1 MNIVYLDGY
10 TLNPG
15 DLSWEP
21 LEKLGTLTVYDRTA
35 PEEIVERAA
44 QADAILT
51 NKVVLDAQIL
61 AQLPQLKYVGV
72 TATGYNIIDVQAAR
86 AQGIT
91 VTNVRGYSTP
101 AVAQHTFSLLLA
113 LTNHTELHSQSVRS
127 GDWATAIDWC
137 YWNTPLVELSG
148 KTLGLIGLGDI
159 GTQVAR
165 IALALGMR
173 VVAHRKSSAPADEGV
188 ELVELEYLFR
198 ESDVVS
204 LHCPLTDETSGLINA
219 NSLAT
224 MKPTAYLINTGRGG
238 LIREQ
243 DLADALNSGRLAGAA
258 VDVLSTEPPQADNPL
273 LTAQN
278 CIVTPHIAWAF
289 NESRRRL
296 MQLTAENIA
305 AFQQGTPSNVVS

>member
-15 DLSWEP
+15 DLSWAP

-35 PEEIVERAA
+35 PEEVVERTA
-44 QADAILT
+44 QADAVLT
-51 NKVVLDAQIL
+51 NKVVLDAHTL
-61 AQLPQLKYVGV
+61 AQLPRLRYVGV
-72 TATGYNIIDVQAAR
+72 TATGYNIIDVKAAH

-101 AVAQHTFSLLLA
+101 AVAQHTFALLLA

-127 GDWATAIDWC
+127 GDWTNAIDWC
-137 YWNTPLVELSG
+137 YWKTPLVELSG

-165 IALALGMR
+165 IALAFGMR
-173 VVAHRKSSAPADEGV
+173 VLAHRKSSASAEDGI
-188 ELVELEYLFR
+188 ELVELDRLFG

-204 LHCPLTDETSGLINA
+204 LHCPLTDQTSGIINA
-219 NSLAT
+219 HSLGK
-224 MKPTAYLINTGRGG
+224 MKSSAYLINTGRGG
-238 LIREQ
+238 LIQEQ
-243 DLADALNSGRLAGAA
+243 DLADALNAGRLAGAA
-258 VDVLSTEPPQADNPL
+258 VDVLSMEPPQVGNPL

-278 CIVTPHIAWAF
+278 CLITPHIAWALS
-289 NESRRRL
+289 ESRTRL
-296 MQLTAENIA
+296 MQLTADNIIA
-305 AFQQGTPSNVVS
+305 YQKGTPINVVR

>member
-10 TLNPG
+10 TINPG

-21 LEKLGTLTVYDRTA
+21 LERRGNLTVYDRTA

-51 NKVVLDAQIL
+51 NKVVLDAPIL
-61 AQLPQLKYVGV
+61 AQLPQLKYIGV
-72 TATGYNIIDVQAAR
+72 TATGYNIIDVEAAR

-113 LTNHTELHSQSVRS
+113 LTNHTELHSQSAQA
-127 GDWATAIDWC
+127 GDWTHAVDWC
-137 YWNTPLVELSG
+137 YWKTPLVELSG

-159 GTQVAR
+159 GAQVAR
-165 IALALGMR
+165 IALAFGMR
-173 VVAHRKSSAPADEGV
+173 VLAHRKSSAPAEEGV
-188 ELVELEYLFR
+188 ELVGLDELFK

-204 LHCPLTDETSGLINA
+204 LHCPLTDETSGIINA
-219 NSLAT
+219 NSLDT
-224 MKPTAYLINTGRGG
+224 MKPSAYLINTGRGG
-238 LIREQ
+238 LIQEQ
-243 DLADALNSGRLAGAA
+243 ELADALNTGRLAGAA
-258 VDVLSTEPPQADNPL
+258 VDVLSTEPPRADNPL

-289 NESRRRL
+289 IESRKRL
-296 MQLTAENIA
+296 MQLTAGNIA

>member
-15 DLSWEP
+15 DLSWTP
-21 LEKLGTLTVYDRTA
+21 LEKLGNLTVYDRTA

-61 AQLPQLKYVGV
+61 TQLPHLRYVGV
-72 TATGYNIIDVQAAR
+72 TATGYNIIDVKAAR
-86 AQGIT
+86 AQGIS

-127 GDWATAIDWC
+127 GDWTTAVDWC
-137 YWNTPLVELSG
+137 YWQTPLVEISG

-165 IALALGMR
+165 IALAFGMR
-173 VVAHRKSSAPADEGV
+173 VVAHRKSSASAGEGTK
-188 ELVELEYLFR
+188 LVELDQLFQ

-204 LHCPLTDETSGLINA
+204 LHCPLTDETSGIINA
-219 NSLAT
+219 ASLAH

-238 LIREQ
+238 LIKEQ
-243 DLADALNSGRLAGAA
+243 DLADALNAGRLAGAA

-278 CIVTPHIAWAF
+278 CLVTPHIAWALH
-289 NESRRRL
+289 ESRERL
-296 MQLTAENIA
+296 LQLTAENIA
-305 AFQQGTPSNVVS
+305 AFQKGTPINVVS

>member
-21 LEKLGTLTVYDRTA
+21 LEKLGTLTIYDRTA
-35 PEEIVERAA
+35 PEEVVERAA
-44 QADAILT
+44 QADVILT

-61 AQLPQLKYVGV
+61 AQLPRLRYIGV
-72 TATGYNIIDVQAAR
+72 TATGYNIIDVKAAQ

-113 LTNHTELHSQSVRS
+113 LANHTELHSQSVRV
-127 GDWATAIDWC
+127 GDWTRAVDWC

-148 KTLGLIGLGDI
+148 KTIGLIGLGDI

-165 IALALGMR
+165 IALAFGMR
-173 VVAHRKSSAPADEGV
+173 VVAHRKSSASAGEGI
-188 ELVELEYLFR
+188 ELVELERLLK

-204 LHCPLTDETSGLINA
+204 LHCPLTDATSGMINA
-219 NSLAT
+219 DSLAY

-238 LIREQ
+238 LIVEQ
-243 DLADALNSGRLAGAA
+243 DLADALNAGRLAGAA

-278 CIVTPHIAWAF
+278 CLITPHIAWAMA
-289 NESRRRL
+289 ESRTRL

-305 AFQQGTPSNVVS
+305 AFQQGTPRNVVS

>member
-1 MNIVYLDGY
+1 MNIIYLDGY
-10 TLNPG
+10 TINPG

-61 AQLPQLKYVGV
+61 AQLPQLKYIGV
-72 TATGYNIIDVQAAR
+72 TATGYNIIDVEAAR
-86 AQGIT
+86 AQGVT

-113 LTNHTELHSQSVRS
+113 LTNHTELHSQSARA
-127 GDWATAIDWC
+127 GDWSHAVDWC
-137 YWNTPLVELSG
+137 YWKTPLVELSG
-148 KTLGLIGLGDI
+148 KTLGLVGLGDI
-159 GTQVAR
+159 GAQVAR
-165 IALALGMR
+165 IALAFGIR
-173 VVAHRKSSAPADEGV
+173 VLAHRKSSAPAGEGI
-188 ELVELEYLFR
+188 ELVDLDRLFE

-204 LHCPLTDETSGLINA
+204 LHCPLTDETSGIINA
-219 NSLAT
+219 NSLSK
-224 MKPTAYLINTGRGG
+224 MKPSAYLINTGRGG
-238 LIREQ
+238 LIQEQ
-243 DLADALNSGRLAGAA
+243 ELADALNTGRLAGAA

-289 NESRRRL
+289 IESRERL

-305 AFQQGTPSNVVS
+305 AFQQGTPINVVS